1 MLAEAEDLN
10 SPEAMPAE
18 PPFEER
24 EGVFVWQRAAP
35 SGEWVPLRIS
45 LWALQ
50 DRLAAGMSPI
60 PLLDPML
67 VFWPPERPPAT
78 PAVVRPPLVAPADS
92 GPGWREYFLRLG
104 LAGIGQ
110 MHYEHRRA
118 GEVRDPPRSD

>member
-67 VFWPPERPPAT
+67 VFWPPERPPA
-78 PAVVRPPLVAPADS
+78 VVRPPLVAPADS

-104 LAGIGQ
+104 LAGSGQ

-118 GEVRDPPRSD
+118 DEVPDPPRSD